1 MSARPAVAF
10 VLALSLVGC
19 RSLFRKDAPPV
30 EEVEAA
36 APQAAAADETA
47 VPVSQDFEEEA
58 QEKVTSANFKS
69 ELAKLKKD
77 ITGK

>member
-1 MSARPAVAF
+1 MSPRPVVAF
-10 VLALSLVGC
+10 ALAFSLVGC
-19 RSLFRKDAPPV
+19 RSLFKRDAPPA

-47 VPVSQDFEEEA
+47 VPASQDFEEEA
-58 QEKVTSANFKS
+58 QEKVTSANFKA
-69 ELAKLKKD
+69 ELAKLRKD